1 MQKGLQ
7 FYSHN
12 GTVHCELY
20 NTVVFTCDTRE
31 GKNGKLT
38 RSIQFSHGGWITM
51 STRRAINK
59 GLEAAGIDGKCFI
72 KRGEMYVNLGGK
84 VYAIDATPGAG
95 RFMYN
100 KSL

>member
-12 GTVHCELY
+12 GTVHCKLY
-20 NTVVFTCDTRE
+20 NTVVFTCEPMKGPT
-31 GKNGKLT
+31 GVQA
-38 RSIQFSHGGWITM
+38 SAVQFAHGGWVTM
-51 STRRAINK
+51 STRKAINK
-59 GLEAAGIDGKCFI
+59 GLEAAGINAKCFI
-72 KRGEMYVNLGGK
+72 KRGEMFVNIGGK
-84 VYAIDATPGAG
+84 VYAIDAEPSAG